1 MRVSHCSRKCSSSP
15 PPQYSSETL
24 NERKSII
31 QFNSHWNFLSWIYNV
46 TVVSKFVTNTW
57 NSLAYVTDS
66 CACIWEP
73 RSLTLDARVVAA
85 DALKQ
90 NGQHLW
96 PVCGTFVK
104 LSLSHISDMFSHLM
118 TDITTEGMTR
128 KFEEKISALQLSKA
142 PMAIS
147 GLSSSWLYSQ
157 IFGGYLAQAM

>member
-1 MRVSHCSRKCSSSP
+1 M
-15 PPQYSSETL
+15 
-24 NERKSII
+24 
-31 QFNSHWNFLSWIYNV
+31 
-46 TVVSKFVTNTW
+46 
-57 NSLAYVTDS
+57 
-66 CACIWEP
+66 
-73 RSLTLDARVVAA
+73 TLDARVVAA

-157 IFGGYLAQAM
+157 IFGGYLALTIKPLNIWLYSQLFRGYIARAR